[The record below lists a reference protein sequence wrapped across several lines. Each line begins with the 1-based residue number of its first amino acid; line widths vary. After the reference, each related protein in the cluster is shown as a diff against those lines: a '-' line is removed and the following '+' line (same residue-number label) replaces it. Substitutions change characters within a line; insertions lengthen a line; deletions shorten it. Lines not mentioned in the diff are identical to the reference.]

1 MTESCTIPD
10 DPTYAVIGSGAV
22 GAYYGGCLQRLGRE
36 VHFHCYRDAEHIKLH
51 GLRIDSHT
59 GDFVLPTVH
68 TYADVKD
75 MPRCDV
81 VIVAL
86 KTTNNHLLPGL
97 LPPTMKDD
105 GVALVLQ
112 NGLGI
117 ESQVA
122 QIVGHKRVM
131 GGLCFIC
138 SHKIGPGHIHHTD
151 YGRVEF
157 ADHTQDGKP
166 AGITPRLRTVAR
178 DFELAGN
185 PVVLNEDLAL
195 ARWRK
200 LVWNVPFNGL
210 SVVLDTDTAS
220 IMADPAVRAR
230 AHGLMREVQS
240 AAKACIGRTIDD
252 DFVQM
257 MLDWTDNME
266 PYLPSMKIDCDTG
279 RPMEVEAIFG
289 APLRAAREA
298 GCHVPGL
305 AVVYERLCEIE
316 AARMKSTPAAGS

>member
-1 MTESCTIPD
+1 MPEPRTIPD
-10 DPTYAVIGSGAV
+10 EPTYAVIGSGAV
-22 GAYYGGCLQRLGRE
+22 GAYYGGCLQRLGRA
-36 VHFHCYRDAEHIKLH
+36 VHFHCYRDAEHIKRH

-59 GDFVLPTVH
+59 GDFVLPKAH
-68 TYADVKD
+68 AYADVND

-86 KTTNNHLLPGL
+86 KTTNNHHLPGL
-97 LPPTMKDD
+97 LPPVMKDN

-117 ESQVA
+117 ESHVA
-122 QIVGHKRVM
+122 GTVGHGRVM

-138 SHKIGPGHIHHTD
+138 SHKIGPGHVHHTD

-178 DFELAGN
+178 DFESAGN
-185 PVVLNEDLAL
+185 PVVLNEDLVL

-210 SVVLDTDTAS
+210 SVVLNTDTAS
-220 IMADPAVRAR
+220 IMADPAMRAR

-240 AAKACIGRTIDD
+240 AASACTGRAIDD

-257 MLDWTDNME
+257 MMDWTDNME
-266 PYLPSMKIDCDTG
+266 PYLPSMKIDFDTG

-289 APLRAAREA
+289 APLRAARAA
-298 GCHVPGL
+298 GCDVPGL
-305 AVVYERLCEIE
+305 AEVYEKLSAIE
-316 AARMKSTPAAGS
+316 AGRKVANPGA